1 MCSTCFFIQRL
12 LQQIKAK
19 VVELSL
25 NNNIQAGKIL
35 RRKREQP
42 FFCHFC
48 IQLSLCMEKY
58 IELLNKLIATPSF
71 SREEEKAA
79 TVMREFLY
87 SQHIPFQTKLNNTWA
102 FNKNFDEKK
111 PTVLLNSHI
120 DTVRPAKGY
129 TVDPF
134 QPLEEYD
141 KITGLG
147 SNDAGGPLVAL
158 LAVFMHFYERK
169 DLPCNLVFAA
179 TAEEEVSGANGLAIV
194 IPEIEPVKFAVVGE
208 PTKMELAI
216 AEKGLLV
223 LDCYA
228 LGKSGHAARDEGEN
242 ALYKALDDIQILRN
256 FHFKKTSKVLGEVK
270 TTITQIEAGSQ
281 HNVVPDTC
289 HFVVD
294 VRTNE
299 FYSNEAAFKIIDELI
314 ESEVKPRSFRLNS
327 SGISEEHSFAQLV
340 KKRGINIYG
349 SPTTSDQA
357 VIPFPSV
364 KIGPGD
370 SARSHTA
377 NEYIYKSEII
387 KGIELYIELLEEL
400 RI

>member
-1 MCSTCFFIQRL
+1 
-12 LQQIKAK
+12 
-19 VVELSL
+19 
-25 NNNIQAGKIL
+25 
-35 RRKREQP
+35 
-42 FFCHFC
+42 
-48 IQLSLCMEKY
+48 MEKY
-58 IELLNKLIATPSF
+58 IKLLKELITTPSF

-79 TVMREFLY
+79 EVMRNFLRNEN
-87 SQHIPFQTKLNNTWA
+87 IPFHTKLFNSWA
-102 FNKNFDEKK
+102 FNKHLDENK
-111 PTVLLNSHI
+111 PTILLNSHI

-134 QPLEEYD
+134 TPIEEGD

-158 LAVFMHFYERK
+158 LAVFMHFYEK
-169 DLPCNLVFAA
+169 ENLPWNLVFAA
-179 TAEEEVSGANGLAIV
+179 TAEEEISGLNGLALV
-194 IPEIEPVKFAVVGE
+194 LPEITPLEFALIGE

-228 LGKSGHAARDEGEN
+228 HGKSGHAARNEGEN
-242 ALYKALDDIQILRN
+242 ALYKALDDIDKLRKLQ
-256 FHFKKTSKVLGEVK
+256 FEKKSNVLGQVK
-270 TTITQIEAGSQ
+270 LTVTQIEAGSQ
-281 HNVVPDTC
+281 HNVIPDIC

-299 FYSNEAAFKIIDELI
+299 FYKNEEAFQIIDNLI
-314 ESEVKPRSFRLNS
+314 GSEVKPRSFRLNS
-327 SGISEEHSFAQLV
+327 SGIKENHPFVQLV
-340 KKRGINIYG
+340 KNRGIRIYG

-364 KIGPGD
+364 KLGPGD

-377 NEYIYKSEII
+377 NEYIYKSEIFD
-387 KGIELYIELLEEL
+387 GINVYIDLLENL
-400 RI
+400 KL